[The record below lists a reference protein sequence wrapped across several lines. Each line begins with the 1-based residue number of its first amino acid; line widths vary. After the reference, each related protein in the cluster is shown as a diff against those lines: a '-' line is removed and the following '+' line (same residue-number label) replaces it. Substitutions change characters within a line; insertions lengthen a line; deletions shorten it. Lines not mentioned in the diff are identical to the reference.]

1 MAEPRRVQLGRY
13 GYLVLAVFFV
23 ICVLM
28 QIYIAGMAVF
38 IDPANWSLH
47 TTFVH
52 AFEPM
57 LIVLLVLAFIGR
69 LSRSLKVAPIGL
81 FLLIGIQYATAEM
94 YGSLVAAIHPV
105 NAVVIVLVSALI
117 VKQTR
122 KQISTIRRSTENNVA
137 AD

>member
-1 MAEPRRVQLGRY
+1 MAEPGRVQLGRY
-13 GYLVLAVFFV
+13 GYLVLAVFFA
-23 ICVLM
+23 ICVIA

-47 TTFVH
+47 ETFVH

-57 LIVLLVLAFIGR
+57 LILLLILAFIGR

-81 FLLIGIQYATAEM
+81 FLLITIQYATAAV

-105 NAVVIVLVSALI
+105 NAVVIFLVSALA
-117 VKQTR
+117 VQQTW
-122 KQISTIRRSTENNVA
+122 KQISTSKTIR
-137 AD
+137 